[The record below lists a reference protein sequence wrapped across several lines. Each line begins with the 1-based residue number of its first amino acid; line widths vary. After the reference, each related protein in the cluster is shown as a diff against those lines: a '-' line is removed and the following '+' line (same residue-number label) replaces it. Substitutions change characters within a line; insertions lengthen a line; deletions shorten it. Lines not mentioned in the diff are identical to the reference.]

1 MRTSPRPLPPTRA
14 ARRALWASAASILA
28 MAVVAATPGSPF
40 QPVMPDVEPNGP
52 FRAVSDLLALGRLS
66 PLPLILVGVASTVVA
81 ATAFLFVL
89 REAWRGRVSVRTVLL
104 LAVAYHVVAL
114 MVPLL
119 FSRDVYS
126 YAYYGRMVST
136 YGDNPYVAT
145 PRDYDLNSL
154 FHLTWPGWRGTPSVY
169 GPLFTWLSAL
179 LTTAVKAIPG
189 IITAF
194 QAIAAAASVA
204 TAAIVARTARRV
216 APGRAAFA
224 TALIGLNPIVVFHVV
239 AGGHNDMLVAML
251 VAAATAALF
260 AHRRLGAA
268 LLLALAMSVKA
279 TAAIPLALLLVA
291 VAAATS
297 PARRRRELAVYVGS
311 VAALW
316 LAFAV
321 PFLQLENPT
330 LGTLNV
336 AGNDS
341 WMAPG
346 QLVVRAAGALA
357 GAVAGDGAVD
367 AGRTAARVALYAMS
381 AVALAAIARE
391 VWRRPEAR
399 TPAALAAAWGW
410 GLLVLILPSPVLYT
424 WYLVWILPLAWALP
438 KVPRRGLVILSA
450 FFLVTQLATES
461 TRLPDYIQ
469 GIRFPFGHPIAVAV
483 LVWVGRD
490 LVRRLRAGTLLH
502 EESEDPAFAD
512 ALEAPATLPAAAPA
526 VSSGAGGDR
535 AGGVGLAP
543 RPALDPLGAA
553 QRRRA

>member
-1 MRTSPRPLPPTRA
+1 
-14 ARRALWASAASILA
+14 
-28 MAVVAATPGSPF
+28 
-40 QPVMPDVEPNGP
+40 
-52 FRAVSDLLALGRLS
+52 
-66 PLPLILVGVASTVVA
+66 
-81 ATAFLFVL
+81 
-89 REAWRGRVSVRTVLL
+89 
-104 LAVAYHVVAL
+104 
-114 MVPLL
+114 
-119 FSRDVYS
+119 
-126 YAYYGRMVST
+126 
-136 YGDNPYVAT
+136 
-145 PRDYDLNSL
+145 
-154 FHLTWPGWRGTPSVY
+154 
-169 GPLFTWLSAL
+169 
-179 LTTAVKAIPG
+179 
-189 IITAF
+189 
-194 QAIAAAASVA
+194 
-204 TAAIVARTARRV
+204 
-216 APGRAAFA
+216 
-224 TALIGLNPIVVFHVV
+224 V
-239 AGGHNDMLVAML
+239 AG
-251 VAAATAALF
+251 
-260 AHRRLGAA
+260 
-268 LLLALAMSVKA
+268 
-279 TAAIPLALLLVA
+279 
-291 VAAATS
+291 
-297 PARRRRELAVYVGS
+297 
-311 VAALW
+311 LW

-321 PFLQLENPT
+321 PFLQPENPT

-357 GAVAGDGAVD
+357 GSVAGDGAVD

-424 WYLVWILPLAWALP
+424 WYLVWILPLAWVLP

-512 ALEAPATLPAAAPA
+512 VLEAPASRPSPVGAGTT
-526 VSSGAGGDR
+526 SGAGRDR
-535 AGGVGLAP
+535 TAGGVGPGP